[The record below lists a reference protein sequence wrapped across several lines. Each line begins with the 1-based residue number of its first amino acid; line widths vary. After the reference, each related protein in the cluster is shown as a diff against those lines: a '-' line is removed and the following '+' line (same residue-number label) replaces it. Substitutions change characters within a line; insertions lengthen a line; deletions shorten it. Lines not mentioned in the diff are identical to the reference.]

1 MRRVTAV
8 TVLAAVTALLSDV
21 SPPRSWRDG
30 PVRYLLTADEH
41 RRFGRLRT
49 PEAREAWVD
58 RFWRRLEPDPTT
70 PENEFE
76 ERFQAR
82 VAETERFREPLT
94 PGWRTDR
101 GRVLLLAG
109 PPTSIR
115 RDNHEP
121 GAGPAWL
128 PGSRGMLLAAVE
140 REIWTY
146 GSEPSRSRGPVEV
159 IFYRDDQGRFRLDAE
174 RPQIQGLDPEKIET
188 MARAMRTRGTSVNAI
203 RTFVQR
209 IQESEERA
217 RVWPPD
223 APTRAE
229 PAHGPPPPPRAEVEG
244 GAHLRT
250 GTWFFQAADGSVLAV
265 FAADAPL
272 TGGSPPA
279 AAVWIWSAAE
289 GMGGGSLHVPLG
301 LAADGWGRFTGR
313 AYLEPGPYELRF
325 AVREAPGTLRVHS
338 DRIEVPELGQGALA
352 ASSVVPAER
361 FGPAS
366 PRDAIFAVGSE
377 EVVPRP
383 GATFRRSEPLRLY
396 FQLYGAE
403 PDAETLRPRVDLRV
417 QFSSLGRRMRRQGE
431 PFVVR
436 GASGASMGLS
446 LPVGNWPPGEY
457 QARIDLHDRVSGQRA
472 STTGTFRIE

>member
-1 MRRVTAV
+1 VRWITAVAILTAVTAV
-8 TVLAAVTALLSDV
+8 RGDL
-21 SPPRSWRDG
+21 PRPRSWRDG

-49 PEAREAWVD
+49 PEAREAWVE
-58 RFWRRLEPDPTT
+58 RFWRRLDPDPTT
-70 PENEFE
+70 PRNEFQ
-76 ERFQAR
+76 ERFEAR
-82 VAETERFREPLT
+82 VAETERFREPPT

-109 PPTSIR
+109 APTSIR
-115 RDNHEP
+115 RDNHDP
-121 GAGPAWL
+121 V
-128 PGSRGMLLAAVE
+128 AVE

-146 GSEPSRSRGPVEV
+146 GSEPTRSRSPVEV
-159 IFYRDDQGRFRLDAE
+159 VFYRDAQARFRLDPE
-174 RPQIQGLDPEKIET
+174 RPAVLGVNPEHIET
-188 MARAMRTRGTSVNAI
+188 MARAMRTRGSSPNAI
-203 RTFVQR
+203 RAFVQR
-209 IQESEERA
+209 IQESEARS

-229 PAHGPPPPPRAEVEG
+229 PAHGPPPPQPEVDA
-244 GAHLRT
+244 GAHLST

-265 FAADAPL
+265 FAADAPV
-272 TGGSPPA
+272 TADAPPD

-289 GMGGGSLHVPLG
+289 GIRGGSLHVPLD
-301 LAADGWGRFTGR
+301 LADDSGAEEGWGRFTGR
-313 AYLEPGPYELRF
+313 AFLEPGAYELRF
-325 AVREAPGTLRVHS
+325 AVREAGGTLRVHS
-338 DRIEVPELGQGALA
+338 DRVEVPELGQGALA

-383 GATFRRSEPLRLY
+383 GATFRRSESLRLY

-403 PDAETLRPRVDLRV
+403 PDAATLRPRVDLRV
-417 QFSSLGRRMRRQGE
+417 QFSSVGRRLRRQGE

>member
-1 MRRVTAV
+1 MRRATAV
-8 TVLAAVTALLSDV
+8 TVLAAVTALLADV

-58 RFWRRLEPDPTT
+58 RFWRRLDPDPTT
-70 PENEFE
+70 PANEFQ
-76 ERFQAR
+76 ERFEAR

-109 PPTSIR
+109 APTSIR
-115 RDNHEP
+115 RDNHDP
-121 GAGPAWL
+121 VA
-128 PGSRGMLLAAVE
+128 RE

-159 IFYRDDQGRFRLDAE
+159 IFYRDDQDRFRLDPN
-174 RPQIQGLDPEKIET
+174 RPQVQGLDPEKIET
-188 MARAMRTRGTSVNAI
+188 MARAMRQQGSSAATV

-209 IQESEERA
+209 IQEAEARA

-223 APTRAE
+223 APARAE
-229 PAHGPPPPPRAEVEG
+229 PAHGPPPPPRPEVEA

-279 AAVWIWSAAE
+279 AAVWIWSAVE
-289 GMGGGSLHVPLG
+289 GIGGGSLHVPLG
-301 LAADGWGRFTGR
+301 LAEDGGAEGGWGRFTGR

-366 PRDAIFAVGSE
+366 PRDTIFAVGSE

-417 QFSSLGRRMRRQGE
+417 QFSSLGRKVRRQGE

>member
-1 MRRVTAV
+1 MRQVAAV
-8 TVLAAVTALLSDV
+8 VVLAAVTAALGAAGPS
-21 SPPRSWRDG
+21 SRSWRDG

-41 RRFGRLRT
+41 QRFGRLRT

-58 RFWRRLEPDPTT
+58 RFWRRLDPDPTT
-70 PENEFE
+70 PANEFRD
-76 ERFQAR
+76 RFEAR
-82 VAETERFREPLT
+82 VAETDRFHEPPF
-94 PGWRTDR
+94 PGWCTDR

-115 RDNHEP
+115 RDNHDP
-121 GAGPAWL
+121 V
-128 PGSRGMLLAAVE
+128 AVE

-146 GSEPSRSRGPVEV
+146 ASEPTRSRGTVEV
-159 IFYRDDQGRFRLDAE
+159 VFYRDGQDRFRLEPE
-174 RPQIQGLDPEKIET
+174 RPQVLSVDPEHIET
-188 MARAMRTRGTSVNAI
+188 MARAMRLRGSSANAI

-209 IQESEERA
+209 IQESEARA
-217 RVWPPD
+217 RIWPPD
-223 APTRAE
+223 APMRAE
-229 PAHGPPPPPRAEVEG
+229 PAHPPPPPPATVEEG
-244 GAHLRT
+244 VHLRT
-250 GTWFFQAADGSVLAV
+250 GTWFFQAADGSVLAM
-265 FAADAPL
+265 FAADAALPAG
-272 TGGSPPA
+272 TPPE
-279 AAVWIWSAAE
+279 AAVWIRSAGE
-289 GMGGGSLHVPLG
+289 GTAGGSLHVPLH
-301 LAADGWGRFTGR
+301 LAEEGGTEEGWGRFTGR
-313 AYLEPGPYELRF
+313 AYLEPGAYELRF
-325 AVREAPGTLRVHS
+325 AVREPGGTLRVRS
-338 DRIEVPELGQGALA
+338 ARVEVPEMGQGVLS

-383 GATFRRSEPLRLY
+383 DATFRRSEPLRLY

-403 PDAETLRPRVDLRV
+403 PDAATLRPRVDLRV
-417 QFSSLGRRMRRQGE
+417 QFSSVGRKLRRQGE

-472 STTGTFRIE
+472 TTTGTFRIE

>member
-1 MRRVTAV
+1 MRQVAAV
-8 TVLAAVTALLSDV
+8 VLLAAVTAALGAA
-21 SPPRSWRDG
+21 PPSSRSWRDG

-41 RRFGRLRT
+41 HRFGRLRT

-58 RFWRRLEPDPTT
+58 RFWRRLDPDPTT
-70 PENEFE
+70 PANEFR

-82 VAETERFREPLT
+82 VAETDRFREPPF
-94 PGWRTDR
+94 PGWCTDR

-115 RDNHEP
+115 RDNHDP
-121 GAGPAWL
+121 V
-128 PGSRGMLLAAVE
+128 AVE

-146 GSEPSRSRGPVEV
+146 ASEPTRSRGTVEV
-159 IFYRDDQGRFRLDAE
+159 IFYRDGQDRFRLEPE
-174 RPQIQGLDPEKIET
+174 RPQVVAVDPYHLET
-188 MARAMRTRGTSVNAI
+188 MARAMRARGTSATTV
-203 RTFVQR
+203 RMFVQR
-209 IQESEERA
+209 IQESEA
-217 RVWPPD
+217 RSRIWPPD

-229 PAHGPPPPPRAEVEG
+229 PAHAPPPPQPELEAG
-244 GAHLRT
+244 SHLRT
-250 GTWFFQAADGSVLAV
+250 GTWFFQAADGSVLAL
-265 FAADAPL
+265 FAADAALP
-272 TGGSPPA
+272 GGTPPD
-279 AAVWIWSAAE
+279 AAVWIWSATE
-289 GMGGGSLHVPLG
+289 GMGGGSLHVPLH
-301 LAADGWGRFTGR
+301 LAEEVGAQQGWGRFTGR
-313 AYLEPGPYELRF
+313 AYLEPGAYELRF
-325 AVREAPGTLRVHS
+325 AVRERGGTLRVRS
-338 DRIEVPELGQGALA
+338 ERVEVPEIGQGMLA

-383 GATFRRSEPLRLY
+383 DATFRRSEPLRLY

-403 PDAETLRPRVDLRV
+403 PDAATLRPRVDLRV
-417 QFSSLGRRMRRQGE
+417 QFSSVGRRVRRQGE